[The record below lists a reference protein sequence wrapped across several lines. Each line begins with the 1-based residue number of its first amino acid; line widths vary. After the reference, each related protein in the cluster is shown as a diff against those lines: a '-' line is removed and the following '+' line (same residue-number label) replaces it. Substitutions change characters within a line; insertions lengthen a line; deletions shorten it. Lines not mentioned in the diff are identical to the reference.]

1 MEPSYCQGLFP
12 ELQKRY
18 LTDDYLLP
26 DSLERVVNLV
36 AALCKHQSTELA
48 VKGQTLLVLA
58 LKFLIV
64 KANDL
69 LLDSEANK
77 DSKEEVLGA
86 LLTILPAAKIDA
98 EVKEVRLLKLAI

>member
-1 MEPSYCQGLFP
+1 M
-12 ELQKRY
+12 
-18 LTDDYLLP
+18 
-26 DSLERVVNLV
+26 
-36 AALCKHQSTELA
+36 
-48 VKGQTLLVLA
+48 KGQTLLVLA